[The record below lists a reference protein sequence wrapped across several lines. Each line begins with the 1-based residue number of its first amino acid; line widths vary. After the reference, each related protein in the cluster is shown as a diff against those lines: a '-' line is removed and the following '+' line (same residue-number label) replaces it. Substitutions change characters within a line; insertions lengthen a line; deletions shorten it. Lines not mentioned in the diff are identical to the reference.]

1 MRYAPEVI
9 SREEEEALLDKL
21 PALPFKQFE
30 FHGFLGKRRVVSFG
44 WRHDFNGGGLGKA
57 GAIPEFLLPVRERAA
72 HFAGLQPSAL
82 EHVLLIEYAPGA
94 SIGWHKDRPAFD
106 DRHFASISVHVPAP
120 PQGQSIMGSSLIHGR
135 AALCVSVAR
144 LLPHRVGA

>member
-44 WRHDFNGGGLGKA
+44 WRHSGGLGKA
-57 GAIPEFLLPVRERAA
+57 GAILPVRERAA

-106 DRHFASISVHVPAP
+106 DVIGISLLSPCTFRLRRKA
-120 PQGQSIMGSSLIHGR
+120 R
-135 AALCVSVAR
+135 A
-144 LLPHRVGA
+144 